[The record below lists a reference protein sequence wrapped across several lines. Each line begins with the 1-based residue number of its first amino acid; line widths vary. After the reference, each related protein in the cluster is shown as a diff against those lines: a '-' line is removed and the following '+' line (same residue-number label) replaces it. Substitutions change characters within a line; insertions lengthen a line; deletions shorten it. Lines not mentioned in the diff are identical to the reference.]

1 MTEWVALL
9 RGVNVGGVTIRSAE
23 LAALLRDE
31 LGFEGVRTVLAS
43 GNAAF
48 ETDAAPSARAKL
60 KSSIEA
66 ALRTR
71 FGYDAWIVLVTRA
84 EVERAI
90 AAFPFDADEASRQP
104 WVIFGSDETVLDELA
119 DAAASFDEKMD
130 PVARGAGVIYWNPVK
145 GTSVD
150 TPFAKLLARAAYKS
164 STTNRNLRTLQ
175 KIVAR

>member
-9 RGVNVGGVTIRSAE
+9 RGVNVGGVTIRSAD

-31 LGFEGVRTVLAS
+31 LGLEDVRTVLAS

-48 ETDAAPSARAKL
+48 RTDAAPSGRKKL
-60 KSSIEA
+60 KASIEA

-84 EVERAI
+84 EVEKAFDG
-90 AAFPFDADEASRQP
+90 FPFDAEVQSRQP
-104 WVIFGSDETVLDELA
+104 WVIFGSDEAVLDELVA
-119 DAAASFDEKMD
+119 AAASFDSDAD
-130 PVARGAGVIYWNPVK
+130 PIARGRGVVYWHPLK

-150 TPFAKLLARAAYKS
+150 TPFAKVLARSAYRS
-164 STTNRNLRTLQ
+164 TTTNRNLRTLR
-175 KIVAR
+175 KIAAR